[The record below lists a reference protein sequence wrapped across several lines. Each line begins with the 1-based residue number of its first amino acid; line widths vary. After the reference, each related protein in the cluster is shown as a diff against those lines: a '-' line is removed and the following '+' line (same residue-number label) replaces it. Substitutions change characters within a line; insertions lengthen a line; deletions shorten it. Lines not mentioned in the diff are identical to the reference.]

1 MILRICFEPKNQKTV
16 FAMHWFEP
24 VNQETTFLLHW
35 FEPVNQKTLFCQFFS
50 NHELNHEFSTKNQL
64 IFCFFAN
71 LWPKISSKFR
81 FEMGWTLPKL
91 ASIIQLKTTC
101 RNYLIDLK
109 FCCFRQLVTNYW
121 LCNSD
126 MLRLELFLASNK
138 ALRNHR
144 FRLIVI
150 LLVFARLCISLT
162 LELYASSKTC
172 YFFRKVA
179 FCG

>member
-1 MILRICFEPKNQKTV
+1 MFRTKESRNSLFDALIRTGEQRNNFFASLIRTSESKNIFFVSFFES
-16 FAMHWFEP
+16 WI
-24 VNQETTFLLHW
+24 
-35 FEPVNQKTLFCQFFS
+35 
-50 NHELNHEFSTKNQL
+50 KNQL

-71 LWPKISSKFR
+71 PWPKISSKFR
-81 FEMGWTLPKL
+81 FEMSWTLPKL
-91 ASIIQLKTTC
+91 ASIIQSKPSFK
-101 RNYLIDLK
+101 NYLIDLK
-109 FCCFRQLVTNYW
+109 FCCFRELVTNYW

-172 YFFRKVA
+172 YFIREVA